1 MCVLLFVFP
10 TPKSLLVVMSG
21 CPIRLQ
27 VEIGT
32 KARIRL
38 EVEYNSFLSFQVST
52 SAFSGVYSAHVDL
65 IDWKLQVMFDTM
77 RIAHSV
83 AAVQPACHEFDSFS
97 SSKGKERNNPP
108 PPHTTTTHP
117 LNRKRRGLTT
127 KIGSPTKAGFRGFS
141 DRWLRYPYLFG
152 AISSGGH
159 CPAGLVFISKG
170 NWICVAEI
178 SRFYKYTLSIL
189 VYFNSSTEIPAYLK
203 MCQPVTFPLA
213 VLFRA
218 LFARDLHPPLW
229 LSLPRTRRCDMS
241 GSPQRDSKGLS

>member
-52 SAFSGVYSAHVDL
+52 SAFSGVYSAYVDL
-65 IDWKLQVMFDTM
+65 IDWNVELQVMFDTM

-108 PPHTTTTHP
+108 PPPP
-117 LNRKRRGLTT
+117 LNRKSRVLTT
-127 KIGSPTKAGFRGFS
+127 KIGSPTKAGFRGFFLT
-141 DRWLRYPYLFG
+141 DG
-152 AISSGGH
+152 
-159 CPAGLVFISKG
+159 
-170 NWICVAEI
+170 
-178 SRFYKYTLSIL
+178 
-189 VYFNSSTEIPAYLK
+189 
-203 MCQPVTFPLA
+203 
-213 VLFRA
+213 
-218 LFARDLHPPLW
+218 
-229 LSLPRTRRCDMS
+229 
-241 GSPQRDSKGLS
+241 

>member
-127 KIGSPTKAGFRGFS
+127 KIGSPTKAGFRGFF
-141 DRWLRYPYLFG
+141 WPM
-152 AISSGGH
+152 
-159 CPAGLVFISKG
+159 VK
-170 NWICVAEI
+170 V
-178 SRFYKYTLSIL
+178 
-189 VYFNSSTEIPAYLK
+189 
-203 MCQPVTFPLA
+203 
-213 VLFRA
+213 
-218 LFARDLHPPLW
+218 
-229 LSLPRTRRCDMS
+229 SLPFWSNILGRSLPGWPSFYFKGKLDLCRRDITI
-241 GSPQRDSKGLS
+241 L